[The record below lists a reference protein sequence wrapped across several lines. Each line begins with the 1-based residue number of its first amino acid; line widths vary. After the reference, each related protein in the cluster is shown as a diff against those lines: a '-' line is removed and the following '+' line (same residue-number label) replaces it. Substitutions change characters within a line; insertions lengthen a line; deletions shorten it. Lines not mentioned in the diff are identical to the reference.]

1 MYEVIHL
8 DSNTNFQQYVPYDII
23 AVDESFHKLYDRKNR
38 LFQFEDKN
46 TLPLELLFNCTEK
59 DSWDDALNNDEWL
72 KIETSIRGGSI
83 VNRHFI
89 HNSIEEEY
97 LKRTNGL
104 LEWKPQFI
112 YEVIVD
118 KHRVTLTSNNYMD
131 YSPRKMIAYASLYS
145 GGPDYE
151 IIDEYG
157 EWFYLDNI
165 MKSEVQKIFPNY
177 NEFSFGWD
185 DTFFHMGLGTGMWV
199 DKSIVDPFSKEAEII
214 YSGGMPPLLDGTKR
228 RNPSNLYPKWKEI
241 VWSIIGSK
249 SDNK

>member
-23 AVDESFHKLYDRKNR
+23 AVDESFHKLYDRRNR
-38 LFQFEDKN
+38 LFRFDDIN

-59 DSWDDALNNDEWL
+59 DSWEDVLNNGDWF
-72 KIETSIRGGSI
+72 KIETSFRERVS
-83 VNRHFI
+83 RHYI
-89 HNSIEEEY
+89 HKSIEEEY
-97 LKRTNGL
+97 LKRTNGV
-104 LEWKPQFI
+104 LEWDPQFI
-112 YEVIVD
+112 YEVIVG
-118 KHRVTLTSNNYMD
+118 KHMVTLSSDNYID
-131 YSPRKMIAYASLYS
+131 YSPRKMLAYASLS
-145 GGPDYE
+145 GYE

-157 EWFYLDNI
+157 EWFSLDRI
-165 MKSEVQKIFPNY
+165 TVVELQRIFPNY
-177 NEFSFGWD
+177 IDFKFERD
-185 DTFFHMGLGTGMWV
+185 DTFFHMGLGTGLWV
-199 DKSIVDPFSKEAEII
+199 DRSIVELFSKEAERI

>member
-8 DSNTNFQQYVPYDII
+8 DSNTNFQQSVPYDII
-23 AVDESFHKLYDRKNR
+23 AVDESFHELYDRKNR
-38 LFQFEDKN
+38 LFRYDDQN
-46 TLPLELLFNCTEK
+46 ILPLELILKCTEK
-59 DSWDDALNNDEWL
+59 DTWEAVLNNGDWF
-72 KIETSIRGGSI
+72 KIETLFRERVYRQYIHKSIK
-83 VNRHFI
+83 
-89 HNSIEEEY
+89 EEY

-104 LEWKPQFI
+104 LEWEPQFI

-118 KHRVTLTSNNYMD
+118 KHGVTLTSNNYMD
-131 YSPRKMIAYASLYS
+131 YSPRKMIAFASLYS
-145 GGPDYE
+145 AGRDYE

-165 MKSEVQKIFPNY
+165 MDSEVQKIFPNY
-177 NEFSFGWD
+177 NEFSSRRD
-185 DTFFHMGLGTGMWV
+185 YTFFHMGLRTGMWV
-199 DKSIVDPFSKEAEII
+199 DRSIVDPFSKEAEII

>member
-23 AVDESFHKLYDRKNR
+23 AVDESFHQLYDRKNR

-46 TLPLELLFNCTEK
+46 ILPLELLFNCTEK
-59 DSWDDALNNDEWL
+59 DSWEAVLNNGDWF
-72 KIETSIRGGSI
+72 KIETLFRER
-83 VNRHFI
+83 VYRQYI
-89 HNSIEEEY
+89 HKSIEEEY

-104 LEWKPQFI
+104 LEWEPQFI

-131 YSPRKMIAYASLYS
+131 KKKKKMIAFASLYS

-177 NEFSFGWD
+177 NEFSFGGD
-185 DTFFHMGLGTGMWV
+185 FTFFHMGLGTGMWV
-199 DKSIVDPFSKEAEII
+199 DRSIVDPFSKEAEII